1 MGIIKRMNKR
11 LSIKWKVVF
20 THIIV
25 VTVILLIFEIFL
37 IKLIKDYYYGN
48 VELLLKSNINTATE
62 LYDSRLVDKS
72 IETRAKFLLEDES
85 IPDYVDAQILD
96 TSGKII
102 ESTSRFKTNEKI
114 ETIDYYEAKKGRIG
128 VWRGSDEETAENIM
142 AVSSPIYS
150 NGYISGII
158 RFTTSIEDINLVLV
172 TYYVYS
178 LAVGGVV
185 LLIAIAV
192 SILLASK
199 IVRPIEHLRT
209 VADNYARGKFTD
221 KAIVFADDEL
231 GDLSN
236 AFNYMSEEIK
246 IADDLKNNFIS
257 SISHEIR
264 TPLTSIMAW
273 SETLLDEAS
282 EEEQKEGLEIIEKE
296 SKRLTG
302 LVETLLDFSKLEAD
316 RLVPDMKV
324 FNIRALVENIAKQFL
339 QVAKKK
345 KLGISTE
352 FSHKQIDFYGD
363 EYRLKQVLINIIDNA
378 IKHSYNGGKI
388 NISLAISEDKKKL
401 IIQVDDE
408 GEGILNFDVNNLTT
422 LFYKGDDKKEG
433 SGIGLAVSK
442 KIIDMHA
449 GTIDFK
455 PINTGGTSVI
465 VSLPRRKK
473 IEGN

>member
-1 MGIIKRMNKR
+1 MNKR

-25 VTVILLIFEIFL
+25 VIVILVVFEISL
-37 IKLIKDYYYGN
+37 VKLIQNFYYGN
-48 VELLLKSNINTATE
+48 VEFLLKSNITTALE
-62 LYDSRLVDKS
+62 LYDSRLVDKTLES
-72 IETRAKFLLEDES
+72 RAKFLLEDQI

-96 TSGKII
+96 TAGNII
-102 ESTSRFKTNEKI
+102 ESTSRFKTNDKI
-114 ETIDYYEAKKGRIG
+114 DSLDYFEALEGS
-128 VWRGSDEETAENIM
+128 VATWRGNDKETSEYIM

-150 NGYISGII
+150 NGYINGVL

-178 LAVGGVV
+178 LMVGGVV

-199 IVRPIEHLRT
+199 IVRPIEHLKT

-231 GDLSN
+231 GDLSK

-246 IADDLKNNFIS
+246 IADDVKNNFIS

-273 SETLLDEAS
+273 SETLSYGAS
-282 EEEQKEGLEIIEKE
+282 QEEQKEGLEIIEKE

-324 FNIRALVENIAKQFL
+324 FNIGALVENIAKQFL
-339 QVAKKK
+339 QVAKQKR
-345 KLGISTE
+345 LSINTE
-352 FSHKQIDFYGD
+352 FSHQKIKFYGD

-388 NISLAISEDKKKL
+388 DIKLYLSEDKRDL
-401 IIQVDDE
+401 IIQVDDQ
-408 GEGILNFDVNNLTT
+408 GEGILKYDVSNLTT
-422 LFYKGDDKKEG
+422 LFYKGDEKKQG

-455 PINTGGTSVI
+455 PISTGGTSVI

-473 IEGN
+473 IERD

>member
-1 MGIIKRMNKR
+1 MNKR

-25 VTVILLIFEIFL
+25 VLVILVVFEISL
-37 IKLIKDYYYGN
+37 VKLIQNFYYGN
-48 VELLLKSNINTATE
+48 VELLLKSNITTALE
-62 LYDSRLVDKS
+62 LYDSRLVDKTLES
-72 IETRAKFLLEDES
+72 RAKFLLEDQI

-96 TSGKII
+96 TSGNII

-114 ETIDYYEAKKGRIG
+114 DSLDYLEAIEGN
-128 VWRGSDEETAENIM
+128 VSTWRGNDKETSEYIM

-150 NGYISGII
+150 NGYINGVL
-158 RFTTSIEDINLVLV
+158 RFTTSLEDVSLVLV
-172 TYYVYS
+172 AYYVYS
-178 LAVGGVV
+178 LMVGGVV
-185 LLIAIAV
+185 LLVAIAV
-192 SILLASK
+192 SILLAGK
-199 IVRPIEHLRT
+199 IVEPIEHLKT

-231 GDLSN
+231 GDLSK

-246 IADDLKNNFIS
+246 IADDVKNNFIS

-273 SETLLDEAS
+273 SETLSDGAS
-282 EEEQKEGLEIIEKE
+282 EEEQQEGLEIIDKE

-324 FNIRALVENIAKQFL
+324 FNMTALVENIAKQFL

-345 KLGISTE
+345 KISLNTE
-352 FSHKQIDFYGD
+352 FSHKQIKFYGD

-388 NISLAISEDKKKL
+388 DIKLYLSEDKRDL

-408 GEGILNFDVNNLTT
+408 GEGILKYDVSNLTT
-422 LFYKGDDKKEG
+422 LFYKGDEKKQG

-455 PINTGGTSVI
+455 PISTGGTSVI
-465 VSLPRRKK
+465 VSLPRRAK
-473 IEGN
+473 IERNQI